1 MSEPASPPLPEQ
13 PSAKKKKPSS
23 VRHTRAIQR
32 DRTTRPL
39 VQPPD
44 AEVTARLTALIHP
57 LTFAHLG
64 HYHDLGL
71 RQRLLTLPVVLAL
84 VLSMIWRQIDSVRT
98 AVLVLEHEGF
108 LWTSPVRVS
117 HQALN
122 QRLRSLPASL
132 FQQVLLDLLPT
143 LHDRWHDRTRPL
155 PPEVAWA
162 ADRYA
167 AVLAVDGSTLDALLK
182 KVGLL
187 AERADTPL
195 AGKMTALLHIGSR
208 LPAHLWYEPDAQAN
222 DQRAWDQILAALP
235 AGALLLFD
243 LGYACFARFAQLTAA
258 QVTFVT
264 RAKSNLAYTVC
275 AVLRHTSAVHDDLVW
290 VGSGADR
297 QQLRLIRVLHEG
309 KWYRYLTNELDP
321 AVLPVLYAVP
331 LYYQRW
337 RMEEAFLLVK
347 RLLGLAYFWCG
358 AENAVQLQLYATW
371 LLYAVL
377 LDLGD
382 AVAATLDQPL
392 AALSLARLYR
402 YLYFFTTAYQA
413 GTATDVVAYMATKAQ
428 SLGILKPP
436 RSRDPA
442 PSIFQQLSLTLA
454 HYP

>member
-1 MSEPASPPLPEQ
+1 MSEPTSAPPPEQ
-13 PSAKKKKPSS
+13 PSGKKKKASS

-57 LTFAHLG
+57 LTFSHLAQF
-64 HYHDLGL
+64 HDLGL

-98 AVLVLEHEGF
+98 AVLLLEHEGF
-108 LWTSPVRVS
+108 LWTSPLRVS

-122 QRLRSLPASL
+122 QRLRALPASL
-132 FQQVLLDLLPT
+132 FRQVLFDLLPV
-143 LHDRWHDRTRPL
+143 LHDRWRDRSRPV

-162 ADRYA
+162 AARYR

-208 LPAHLWYEPDAQAN
+208 LPAHLWYEPDAHAH
-222 DQRAWDQILAALP
+222 DQRAWDQILAVLP

-243 LGYACFARFAQLTAA
+243 LGYGSFARFAQLTTAR
-258 QVTFVT
+258 VTFVT
-264 RAKSNLAYTVC
+264 RAKSNLVYTVS
-275 AVLRHTSAVHDDLVW
+275 APLRHASAVHDDLVW

-297 QQLRLIRVLHEG
+297 QQLRLIRVLHQG
-309 KWYRYLTNELDP
+309 TWQRYLTNELDP

-337 RMEEAFLLVK
+337 RMEESFVLVK

-371 LLYAVL
+371 ILYAVL

-392 AALSLARLYR
+392 AAISLARLYR
-402 YLYFFTTAYQA
+402 FLYFFTTAYHA
-413 GTATDVVAYMATKAQ
+413 GKATDVVVYMAAEARA
-428 SLGILKPP
+428 LGILKPA
-436 RSRDPA
+436 RSRAPA
-442 PSIFQQLSLTLA
+442 PTVFQPLSLTLA
-454 HYP
+454 HDS

>member
-1 MSEPASPPLPEQ
+1 MSEPASTPLTEQ
-13 PSAKKKKPSS
+13 CSAKKQKASS

-57 LTFAHLG
+57 LTLAHVG
-64 HYHDLGL
+64 HYYDLGL

-84 VLSMIWRQIDSVRT
+84 VLSMIWRQIDSVRS
-98 AVLVLEHEGF
+98 AVLLLEREGF
-108 LWTSPVRVS
+108 LWTSPIRVS

-122 QRLRSLPASL
+122 QRLRTLPAAL
-132 FQQVLLDLLPT
+132 FRQVLFDLLPL
-143 LHDRWHDRTRPL
+143 LHGRWRERTRPL

-162 ADRYA
+162 TERYR

-187 AERADTPL
+187 AERVDTPL
-195 AGKMTALLHIGSR
+195 AGRMTALLHVGSR
-208 LPAHLWYEPDAQAN
+208 LPAHLWYEPDARAH
-222 DQRAWDQILAALP
+222 DQRAWDQILAVLP

-243 LGYACFARFAQLTAA
+243 LGYASFARFAQLTAA
-258 QVTFVT
+258 HVTFVT
-264 RAKSNLAYTVC
+264 RAKSNLACTVST
-275 AVLRHTSAVHDDLVW
+275 ALRHTSAVHDDLVW

-297 QQLRLIRVLHEG
+297 QQLRLISVLHQG
-309 KWYRYLTNELDP
+309 IWQRYLTNELDP
-321 AVLPVLYAVP
+321 ALLPVLYAVP

-337 RMEEAFLLVK
+337 RMEEAYALVK

-371 LLYAVL
+371 ILYAVL

-392 AALSLARLYR
+392 AAISLARLYR

-413 GTATDVVAYMATKAQ
+413 GTATDVVAYMAAEAPA
-428 SLGILKPP
+428 LGILKPP
-436 RSRDPA
+436 RSRAPA
-442 PSIFQQLSLTLA
+442 PSLFHQLALTLA
-454 HYP
+454 HDP

>member
-1 MSEPASPPLPEQ
+1 MSEPAGPPATEQ
-13 PSAKKKKPSS
+13 PSAKQKKPSS

-32 DRTTRPL
+32 DRNNRPL

-57 LTFAHLG
+57 LSLAHVG
-64 HYHDLGL
+64 RYYDLGL

-84 VLSMIWRQIDSVRT
+84 VLSRIWRQIDSVRT
-98 AVLVLEHEGF
+98 AVLLLEREGF

-122 QRLRSLPASL
+122 QRLRTLPAAL
-132 FQQVLLDLLPT
+132 FGQVLFDLLPRMEA
-143 LHDRWHDRTRPL
+143 RWGERTRPL

-162 ADRYA
+162 TGRYR
-167 AVLAVDGSTLDALLK
+167 AVLAVDGSTLDALLR

-195 AGKMTALLHIGSR
+195 AGRMTALLHIGSR
-208 LPAHLWYEPDAQAN
+208 LPAHLWYEPDPRAH

-243 LGYACFARFAQLTAA
+243 LGYASFARFAQLTAA
-258 QVTFVT
+258 RITFVT
-264 RAKSNLAYTVC
+264 RAKGNLAFTVSE
-275 AVLRHTSAVHDDLVW
+275 ALRHTGAAHDDLVW

-297 QQLRLIRVLHEG
+297 QRLRLIRVLHQG
-309 KWYRYLTNELDP
+309 TWHRYLTNELDP
-321 AVLPVLYAVP
+321 EILPVLYAVP

-347 RLLGLAYFWCG
+347 RLLGLAYLWCG
-358 AENAVQLQLYATW
+358 AENAVQLHLYATW
-371 LLYAVL
+371 ILYAVL

-382 AVAATLDQPL
+382 AVAAALDQPL
-392 AALSLARLYR
+392 AAISLARLYR
-402 YLYFFTTAYQA
+402 YLYSFTTAYQA
-413 GTATDVVAYMATKAQ
+413 GTATDVVAYMAAEARA
-428 SLGILKPP
+428 LGILKE
-436 RSRDPA
+436 RRARAPA
-442 PSIFQQLSLTLA
+442 PSIFHQLSLTLA
-454 HYP
+454 QNP